1 MASFLARDPGKNQ
14 LFPPH
19 RQLVFLQCIVK
30 ITPPPLCFCKLLIV
44 NCFERDGMAVG
55 WKMTRQKILF
65 FLLIPL
71 AFHFHPFSRHSS
83 GRDVVSRATG
93 SGIVACENS
102 VKPETPRLNRIVCK
116 QLYVNTLQ
124 ETYQKSFFPAKS
136 TWMPLGT
143 RIICRIPIKH
153 YNTMN
158 YVDVSKSSCSRF
170 CKNYTPTK
178 IRWSIFSGSYYK
190 LILLFNVNYYI
201 KFSGF

>member
-1 MASFLARDPGKNQ
+1 
-14 LFPPH
+14 
-19 RQLVFLQCIVK
+19 
-30 ITPPPLCFCKLLIV
+30 
-44 NCFERDGMAVG
+44 MAVG
-55 WKMTRQKILF
+55 WKMTRQIPIF
-65 FLLIPL
+65 PPHSASIRFHSACIPL
-71 AFHFHPFSRHSS
+71 AFHLHSTSIRFHSFSHHSS
-83 GRDVVSRATG
+83 GGDVVSRATG
-93 SGIVACENS
+93 NGTVVCKDC
-102 VKPETPRLNRIVCK
+102 VKLGTPRLNRIVCK

-124 ETYQKSFFPAKS
+124 KIYQKSFLPAKS

>member
-1 MASFLARDPGKNQ
+1 MKNYTTKSYFSSSFRFHSLPFRLHSASLPFPLILSQEKLHPGPQN
-14 LFPPH
+14 
-19 RQLVFLQCIVK
+19 I
-30 ITPPPLCFCKLLIV
+30 
-44 NCFERDGMAVG
+44 
-55 WKMTRQKILF
+55 
-65 FLLIPL
+65 
-71 AFHFHPFSRHSS
+71 
-83 GRDVVSRATG
+83 
-93 SGIVACENS
+93 IVACENS